1 MRLQDLLKAP
11 QALPVVPEVAAQ
23 LIATFEDDDVGLS
36 DIADIVERE
45 PVLVAKVLRQANSAY
60 FRLLRPVGTVRDALM
75 ILGLNK
81 VRALAIGSVVNDSFH
96 AVGGMNLDHFWHYSL
111 ATSQVARFICEPLSM
126 DENIAFTTGLLHGI
140 GELVMHAG
148 MPEVMARVDRS
159 LPLLALARAE
169 RQYEILGYS
178 YAEVGAALAREWR
191 LPKAMGDAIGAHTRP
206 LDQAEPQPLAAV
218 VHLAAW
224 RARVRGSGDDIEHL
238 IHTYPDE
245 VGVLLGIDPDRLV
258 TKDLAVFDGVPD
270 F

>member
-1 MRLQDLLKAP
+1 MRLEDLLKAP

-140 GELVMHAG
+140 GELVMVSSS
-148 MPEVMARVDRS
+148 MDRH
-159 LPLLALARAE
+159 PRT
-169 RQYEILGYS
+169 
-178 YAEVGAALAREWR
+178 R
-191 LPKAMGDAIGAHTRP
+191 LP
-206 LDQAEPQPLAAV
+206 
-218 VHLAAW
+218 
-224 RARVRGSGDDIEHL
+224 
-238 IHTYPDE
+238 
-245 VGVLLGIDPDRLV
+245 
-258 TKDLAVFDGVPD
+258 
-270 F
+270 